1 MTIIIPES
9 YVEIDHH
16 ILKEKC
22 PICDKMFKVK
32 DSIEMVPIQKS
43 QDGND
48 FTSVAVVVHTK
59 CHYV

>member
-1 MTIIIPES
+1 MSIIIPES

-16 ILKEKC
+16 ILTETC
-22 PICDKMFKVK
+22 PVCNETFKVG
-32 DSIEMVPIQKS
+32 DSIEIVPIQKS
-43 QDGND
+43 KDGSD